1 MLVGGWK
8 PGRRYIRCVSA
19 GQRPRERAEPSIGE
33 RLLFIH
39 GRNDFSNAY
48 NLKHAN
54 EGFASPCSIRV
65 IGPLNSYYYMAHG
78 HNYVVHLVLLGPPPA
93 PRNDGM
99 AGTHLLA
106 SSSLPSSLC
115 ETCCQ
120 SYNFAVSLWRLEG
133 DHFPFPG
140 GSSCQILFAFS
151 AACLLTP
158 LRLWSLSPGAQEFS
172 DLRAASLGF

>member
-1 MLVGGWK
+1 MRIPRGPWKCLSCGFEGLVLVGGWK

-39 GRNDFSNAY
+39 CRNDFSNAY

-106 SSSLPSSLC
+106 SSSL
-115 ETCCQ
+115 
-120 SYNFAVSLWRLEG
+120 
-133 DHFPFPG
+133 
-140 GSSCQILFAFS
+140 IL
-151 AACLLTP
+151 P
-158 LRLWSLSPGAQEFS
+158 LRNLLSELQLCCVPVEVGRGPLSLPWGK
-172 DLRAASLGF
+172 